1 MLWKEGFCRRCRA
14 WFHYGVE
21 YIKFLAYQETG
32 EFSRIFPGSWTLFI
46 IIYFCTFHFR
56 NEIGCIPMY
65 MYGLLWKYIEK
76 CLSLCLYEYHT
87 YAWFEFGLVD
97 IL

>member
-21 YIKFLAYQETG
+21 YINFLAYQETG

-46 IIYFCTFHFR
+46 IIYFCTFHIR
-56 NEIGCIPMY
+56 NETGCILVY
-65 MYGLLWKYIEK
+65 MLVCFGSILRSVYPCAYMNTIHMLG
-76 CLSLCLYEYHT
+76 LSL
-87 YAWFEFGLVD
+87 V
-97 IL
+97 